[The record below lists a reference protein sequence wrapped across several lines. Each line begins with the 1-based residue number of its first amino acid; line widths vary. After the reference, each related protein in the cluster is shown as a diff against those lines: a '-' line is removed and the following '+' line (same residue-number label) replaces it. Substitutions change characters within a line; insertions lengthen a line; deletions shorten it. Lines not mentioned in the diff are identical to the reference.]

1 MSNSF
6 HPYKKRF
13 SSNNQGNKKVIKKI
27 KNHIDKEGS
36 LESSMKP
43 VKFIFQTNDTHTKN
57 FDSPPTPTVNSLF
70 TKTNFTIGDQYTQTS
85 TQDTPLTDV
94 STSTHTTTA
103 TSPKLFKTAIQS
115 SHSQTG
121 FSFDSPTVRSI
132 QKRSTTTNTTNT
144 TNTTSDN
151 EKKDY
156 TFEYIRTLEE
166 NNRFLHQIQS
176 TQRRMNYQNKEILK
190 LRKKISDLTEIVE
203 DRENEIESVR
213 STLSEA
219 NNQIIQKDNVIS
231 EWERWYD
238 INQTPFENITENK
251 EYMEKPEEY
260 REINTDDVRLVQDL
274 PKKISGSEE
283 FVDCNNEFYEQNLQ
297 NVAENVADSVLQ
309 DVVDIDINNITSDR
323 WADIVEETPSSSFY
337 RHF

>member
-1 MSNSF
+1 MSNNF
-6 HPYKKRF
+6 HPYKKRIL
-13 SSNNQGNKKVIKKI
+13 SNIQGRKKVIKKI

-36 LESSMKP
+36 LESTMKP
-43 VKFIFQTNDTHTKN
+43 SKFIFQTNDTHKKS
-57 FDSPPTPTVNSLF
+57 FDSPPTPTVNNLF

-85 TQDTPLTDV
+85 CQDTPLADV
-94 STSTHTTTA
+94 STSTHTNSS

-132 QKRSTTTNTTNT
+132 QKRSTT

-176 TQRRMNYQNKEILK
+176 TQRRMNYQNKEISK

-203 DRENEIESVR
+203 DREEEIESVR
-213 STLSEA
+213 SILSEA

-238 INQTPFENITENK
+238 LHQAPFENTTGNEYSTENT
-251 EYMEKPEEY
+251 EDYH
-260 REINTDDVRLVQDL
+260 EINTDDVRLVQDL
-274 PKKISGSEE
+274 PKKVSGSEE
-283 FVDCNNEFYEQNLQ
+283 FIDCNDYEQNLQ
-297 NVAENVADSVLQ
+297 NVAENVANSVLQ
-309 DVVDIDINNITSDR
+309 DVNFENIATSDR
-323 WADIVEETPSSSFY
+323 WADIVEESGESGLY

>member
-13 SSNNQGNKKVIKKI
+13 LSNNQGNKKVIKKI

-36 LESSMKP
+36 LESTMKP
-43 VKFIFQTNDTHTKN
+43 SKFVFQTNDTHTKN
-57 FDSPPTPTVNSLF
+57 FDSPPTPTVNDLF
-70 TKTNFTIGDQYTQTS
+70 TKTNFTIGSQYTQTS
-85 TQDTPLTDV
+85 TQDTPLTDI
-94 STSTHTTTA
+94 STSTHTNSA

-132 QKRSTTTNTTNT
+132 QKRSTTTNTTN
-144 TNTTSDN
+144 DN

-176 TQRRMNYQNKEILK
+176 SQRRMNYQNKEISK
-190 LRKKISDLTEIVE
+190 LRKRISDLEEIVE

-213 STLSEA
+213 SNLSKA
-219 NNQIIQKDNVIS
+219 NTQIIQKNNVIS

-238 INQTPFENITENK
+238 LNQTPFENITENK
-251 EYMEKPEEY
+251 ESTEKTEEY
-260 REINTDDVRLVQDL
+260 REINTDDVRLVQNL
-274 PKKISGSEE
+274 PKKVSGSEE
-283 FVDCNNEFYEQNLQ
+283 FVDCNNDFYEQNLQ

-309 DVVDIDINNITSDR
+309 DVIDVDINNITSDR
-323 WADIVEETPSSSFY
+323 WADIVEETPSSSY
-337 RHF
+337 YHHF